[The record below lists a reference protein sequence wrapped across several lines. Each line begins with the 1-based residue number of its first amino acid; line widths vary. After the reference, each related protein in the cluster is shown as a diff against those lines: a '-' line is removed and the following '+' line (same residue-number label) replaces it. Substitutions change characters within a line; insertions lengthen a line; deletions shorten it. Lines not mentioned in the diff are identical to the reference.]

1 MSRLLVVEDDMEISN
16 MINEFLTSEGFEIH
30 QAYDGAE
37 AIERLKKHS
46 YDLILLDLMIPKISG
61 MQVMKNVRKESKT
74 PIIILSAKDTDSDK
88 AMGLGLGAD
97 DYNTK
102 PFSLVELSA
111 RIKAKIRRATVYVTK
126 EEQQEEIQYKE
137 LTINLAQYQV
147 LRNGEEIKLTAT
159 EFEILKL
166 FAMHPNRVYTK
177 AQIYQ
182 IIWDAP
188 YQNDENVIN
197 VHMRRLRENIERD
210 PKTPEYNQTLWGIGY
225 RMGDGV

>member
-97 DYNTK
+97 DYITK

-111 RIKAKIRRATVYVTK
+111 RIKANIRRATVYVTK

-197 VHMRRLRENIERD
+197 VHMRRLREKIERD
-210 PKTPEYNQTLWGIGY
+210 PKNPEYIQTLWGIGY

>member
-30 QAYDGAE
+30 LAFDGAE

-97 DYNTK
+97 DYITK

-111 RIKAKIRRATVYVTK
+111 RIKANIRRATVYVTK

-188 YQNDENVIN
+188 YQNDEIGIY
-197 VHMRRLRENIERD
+197 VHMRRLREKIERD
-210 PKTPEYNQTLWGIGY
+210 PKNPEYIQTLWGIGY